1 MSEPFSELL
10 RRAILEAGETRY
22 SICCRTGVDQATL
35 SKFVRGKITLN
46 LATIDKLVDG
56 LDIKVKLPNR
66 GN

>member
-1 MSEPFSELL
+1 MAEPFSELL
-10 RRAILEAGETRY
+10 RRAIVEAGETRY

-35 SKFVRGKITLN
+35 SKFVRGKISLN

-56 LDIKVKLPNR
+56 LNIKVTLPKR